1 MCGFIPFLLDPSVWY
16 RYAALQCLSINYTG
30 TILFVDEFNLLGRL
44 ISVAIEQFNKVIYG
58 SVKENIVA
66 VLYGRSRCK
75 GPTPG
80 SGSTLDKTDE
90 ILNDILFVCSNID

>member
-1 MCGFIPFLLDPSVWY
+1 M
-16 RYAALQCLSINYTG
+16 
-30 TILFVDEFNLLGRL
+30 DEFNLLGRL